1 MPRHSHRT
9 KVSLTPL
16 QLPSDPHTSFLL
28 DPVTNLVFLT
38 PDEGLRQSYAVDQGL
53 RQGQGFG
60 LGAEVQRADAPGISA
75 VAASGFGLGQELVR
89 AEGGQGR
96 GQRQEGGF
104 GLGSELR
111 NQGDQGTGAA
121 ASEGFGIGSELRAQD
136 QQDPHSNRQQQ
147 QGGGGWGRAGSGGGG
162 GGGRGGEVFV
172 RAGEQQQRT
181 QGQGQR
187 RQGASPRGDP
197 AEVWRGLQ
205 QYHGRQ
211 YPELVGK
218 LQRPE
223 MRLLPARPPNHL
235 HQLFQVRPWALLLYL
250 CGRTLV

>member
-9 KVSLTPL
+9 KVNLTPL

-28 DPVTNLVFLT
+28 DPVTNLVFLN
-38 PDEGLRQSYAVDQGL
+38 PDEGLRQSYAADQGL

-60 LGAEVQRADAPGISA
+60 LGAEVQRADAPGNSA
-75 VAASGFGLGQELVR
+75 GAASGFGLGQELVR
-89 AEGGQGR
+89 VQVGQDH

-111 NQGDQGTGAA
+111 NQGDQGT
-121 ASEGFGIGSELRAQD
+121 SEGFGIGSELRAQD
-136 QQDPHSNRQQQ
+136 QQGPRSNCQQQ
-147 QGGGGWGRAGSGGGG
+147 QGGGGRAGSGGGG
-162 GGGRGGEVFV
+162 GGGGGVFV

-235 HQLFQVRPWALLLYL
+235 HQLFQVRPWALP
-250 CGRTLV
+250 